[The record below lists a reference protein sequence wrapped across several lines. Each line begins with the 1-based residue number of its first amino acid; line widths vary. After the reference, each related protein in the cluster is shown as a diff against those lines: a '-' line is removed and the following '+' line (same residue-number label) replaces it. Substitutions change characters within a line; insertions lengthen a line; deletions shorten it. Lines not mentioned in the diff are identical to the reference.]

1 METKKKLLT
10 VAGFSLIL
18 FLISSISQAEMMY
31 VTDVLKLTVRSEKGP
46 DQNLITVIKSGQ
58 AVEVMQTDGDW
69 VRVRLPDDREG
80 WVLSRYL
87 TFGETS
93 SIKLGKLQNKYK
105 ALSSQITALLEEN
118 TQLNK
123 ENKGLRSGID
133 QMEKTVEEVDKSYE
147 NLKTEAAEYLTLK
160 AKYAR
165 TNAQLAEKIQI
176 AEKLKKEIERLEN
189 RQTIRWFISGAGV
202 LFLGFIIGFSAKRQ
216 RRRSSLIS

>member
-1 METKKKLLT
+1 METKKKSLT

-18 FLISSISQAEMMY
+18 FLISSISHAEMMY
-31 VTDVLKLTVRSEKGP
+31 VTDVLKLTVRSEKGS

-93 SIKLGKLQNKYK
+93 SIKLEKLQNKYK
-105 ALSSQITALLEEN
+105 ALSSQITTLLEEN

-123 ENKGLRSGID
+123 ENKGLRSGLD
-133 QMEKTVEEVDKSYE
+133 QMEKTVKEVDKSYE
-147 NLKTEAAEYLTLK
+147 NLKTEAADYLTLK

-165 TNAQLAEKIQI
+165 TNAQLADKTQI
-176 AEKLKKEIERLEN
+176 AEKLKKETERLET